1 MKDNNSYTLDE
12 LKSKVEEFKDYLLK
26 VSNKNKCNLSVEA
39 TTWSESFDETG
50 NVVEHRVE
58 SHIIIR

>member
-26 VSNKNKCNLSVEA
+26 VSNKNECNLSVET

-50 NVVEHRVE
+50 NVVEHSVE